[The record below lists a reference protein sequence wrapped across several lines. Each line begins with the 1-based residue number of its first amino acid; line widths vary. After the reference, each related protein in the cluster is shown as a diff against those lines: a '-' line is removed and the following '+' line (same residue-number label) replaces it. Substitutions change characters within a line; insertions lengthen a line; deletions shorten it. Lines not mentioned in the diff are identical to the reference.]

1 MKYENRNNQ
10 MGFLE
15 SIQIIFIVLKL
26 IGLIEWSW
34 LWVLS
39 PTWILVLFVLSVLA
53 IFFIVNLIKKIF
65 MK

>member
-1 MKYENRNNQ
+1 MKHENRNNQ
-10 MGFLE
+10 MGVFGMV
-15 SIQIIFIVLKL
+15 QIIFIVLKS

-39 PTWILVLFVLSVLA
+39 PTWIWILFVLSVMA
-53 IFFIVNLIKKIF
+53 IFLIINLIKKIF